1 MKTLETVY
9 DRSLARAAFTLVL
22 LAIAGGMALLLGL
35 VGIYGVVAYWVS
47 QRNREIGIRLALGAA
62 VTEVTRLFVRYALAI
77 SGLGAACGLAVAL
90 VLTRLMKSLLFEVS
104 LADPLTYAAASAGLI
119 LAAALASCLPA
130 RRATK
135 VDPVAALRGE

>member
-1 MKTLETVY
+1 MTA
-9 DRSLARAAFTLVL
+9 RSPVPRSRWCCWPSQVAWP
-22 LAIAGGMALLLGL
+22 LLLGL

-104 LADPLTYAAASAGLI
+104 PADPLTYAAASAGLI

>member
-35 VGIYGVVAYWVS
+35 VGIYGVVSYSVS

>member
-104 LADPLTYAAASAGLI
+104 PADPLTYAAASAGLI

>member
-35 VGIYGVVAYWVS
+35 VGIYGVVSYSVS
-47 QRNREIGIRLALGAA
+47 QRIREIGIRLALGAA